1 KEKMENHTRINE
13 FILVGFKS
21 QPGSQLLLSVLFSAM
36 YIVTVLG
43 NVCMI
48 LVIRMDSNLH
58 TPMYFFLENLS
69 TLDICYSSVI
79 TPRAML
85 AFLLGRRSI
94 SYHGCASQMFFFSLF
109 GTTEAFFL
117 AAMAYDRFTAVCNPL
132 LYHVIMS
139 KRLCVLLVMG
149 SYLSGCIN
157 CSIQTGFTFSLSFCG
172 RREINHFFCEVAAVI
187 HASCSDTFI
196 NELVM
201 LAVCGSIIVGT
212 ALVVFISYGYIIITV
227 IQMPSAE
234 SRHRAFSTCSSH
246 MMTICLFFGTV
257 FFMYAQP
264 RAKSS
269 PDKSSTISIFYIHV
283 IPMLNPFIYTLRNKE
298 VKGSLKKLLKRKGFL

>member
-1 KEKMENHTRINE
+1 NHTRISE
-13 FILVGFKS
+13 FVLVGFRS
-21 QPGSQLLLSVLFSAM
+21 HPGSQLFLSVLFSTM
-36 YIVTVLG
+36 YIVTVVG

-48 LVIRMDSNLH
+48 LVIRMDPNLH

-79 TPRAML
+79 TPRATL
-85 AFLLGRRSI
+85 AFLLDRRNI
-94 SYHGCASQMFFFSLF
+94 SYSGCASQMFFFSLF

-117 AAMAYDRFTAVCNPL
+117 AVMAYDRFTAICNPL
-132 LYHVIMS
+132 LYQVIMS
-139 KRLCVLLVMG
+139 KRLCALMVMG
-149 SYLSGCIN
+149 SYLAGCIN
-157 CSIQTGFTFSLSFCG
+157 CTIQTGFTFSLSFCG
-172 RREINHFFCEVAAVI
+172 SKEINHFFCEVAAVI
-187 HASCSDTFI
+187 HASCSDTLV

-212 ALVVFISYGYIIITV
+212 ALAVFISYGYIIITIV
-227 IQMPSAE
+227 QMPSAE
-234 SRHRAFSTCSSH
+234 SRHKTFSTCSSH

-264 RAKSS
+264 GAKSS
-269 PDKSSTISIFYIHV
+269 PSKSNTISIFYTTV

-298 VKGSLKKLLKRKGFL
+298 VKGSLKKQLKR